1 MRCWVYCRR
10 CLLCT
15 GRAAMNYNDAGIA
28 HEADS
33 SNDGVILMHHPSS
46 LFQIVLDLLRT
57 ASTEA
62 FGEGEA

>member
-1 MRCWVYCRR
+1 MK
-10 CLLCT
+10 
-15 GRAAMNYNDAGIA
+15 YNDAGIA

-33 SNDGVILMHHPSS
+33 RNDGAILMHHPSS